1 MKHILR
7 TLPVL
12 ALTILLAA
20 CQQGGSGVE
29 PESRTNSK
37 AKPQSTKTVKVE
49 RLEDG
54 TEQVRITYTD
64 TEGRKEETVVPP
76 SHCKDFLKKVR
87 EAASLGSA
95 EMQEKAINDFLD
107 QQESLVGD

>member
-1 MKHILR
+1 MKHILKA
-7 TLPVL
+7 LPVFAL
-12 ALTILLAA
+12 AILLGA
-20 CQQGGSGVE
+20 CQQGGSR
-29 PESRTNSK
+29 PESTTATEK
-37 AKPQSTKTVKVE
+37 EKPQSTKTVKVE

-76 SHCKDFLKKVR
+76 AKCKDFLKKVR

>member
-1 MKHILR
+1 MKHILK

-12 ALTILLAA
+12 ALAILLGA
-20 CQQGGSGVE
+20 CQQGGSRVE
-29 PESRTNSK
+29 PESSTTNK
-37 AKPQSTKTVKVE
+37 EKPQSTKTVKVE

-54 TEQVRITYTD
+54 SEQVRITYTD

-76 SHCKDFLKKVR
+76 ANCKDFLKKVR